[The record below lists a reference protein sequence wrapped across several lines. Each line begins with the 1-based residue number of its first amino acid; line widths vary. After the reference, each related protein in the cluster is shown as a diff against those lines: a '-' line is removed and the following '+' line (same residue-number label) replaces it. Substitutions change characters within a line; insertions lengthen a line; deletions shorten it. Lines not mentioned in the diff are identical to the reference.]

1 MALPTPGVADIIRHA
16 GPGFRETHAGRLD
29 ALSHEVLESIARCRT
44 AELGGHLYQC
54 THCERFHVAWHSCG
68 NRHCPSCQGAAA
80 RAWMTRQAG
89 DVLPVPYFHVVF
101 TLPRPIARIAL
112 QNRKTVFDILF
123 RCAADTIKTIS
134 ADPRRLAAHVGGT
147 AVLHT
152 WNQKMEWHPHLH
164 CLVPNGGFDINSGAW
179 KTGSDHF
186 FAPVRVLARFFR
198 NRFLEN
204 LAKADLAFHGASAHL
219 ADREAFE
226 AVLREARAIEWNVYA
241 KRPFNGPEAVIRYLS
256 RYTHRIAISDARIIA
271 FDGDTVT
278 IRHRKPV
285 TKAGEKPSY
294 GTMNLDADAFIRRFL
309 LHRLPRG
316 LHRIRHFGILANGCR
331 AGTLDAVRSYT
342 GAEPDTADD
351 DTTDDVRVCA
361 HCGAPLRLVLDFGRT
376 SLSPERRA
384 LLDALLRQRG
394 PPPPEPAP

>member
-1 MALPTPGVADIIRHA
+1 MADIIRHA
-16 GPGFRETHAGRLD
+16 GPGFRERHAGRLD
-29 ALSHEVLESIARCRT
+29 ALSREVLLSIARCRT

-54 THCERFHVAWHSCG
+54 PHCERFHVAWHACG

-89 DVLPVPYFHVVF
+89 DVLPVPYFHIVF
-101 TLPRPIARIAL
+101 TLPPPIARIAF
-112 QNRKTVFDILF
+112 QNRTAVFAILF
-123 RCAADTIKTIS
+123 RTAADTIKTIS
-134 ADPRRLAAHVGGT
+134 ADPRRFAAHVGGS

-164 CLVPNGGFDINSGAW
+164 CLVPNGGFDVDTGAW
-179 KTGSDHF
+179 KTGSPHF

-204 LAKADLAFHGASAHL
+204 LAKADLAFHGSIAHL

-226 AVLREARAIEWNVYA
+226 TVLREARTIAWNVYA

-256 RYTHRIAISDARIIA
+256 RYTHRIAISDARITA

-278 IRHRKPV
+278 MRHRKPV
-285 TKAGEKPSY
+285 AKAGEKPSW
-294 GTMNLDADAFIRRFL
+294 GTMTLGTDAFIRRFL

-331 AGTLDAVRSYT
+331 ARTLDAVRSST
-342 GAEPDTADD
+342 GAAPDFTD
-351 DTTDDVRVCA
+351 DTTADENLRVCA
-361 HCGAPLRLVLDFGRT
+361 HCGAPLRLVLDFGRRR
-376 SLSPERRA
+376 LSPEKRA
-384 LLDALLRQRG
+384 LVDALLRQRG
-394 PPPPEPAP
+394 PPTPETAP